1 MGRGNAILG
10 RKKQTLM
17 FTNEELNTLI
27 QLLDL
32 ATKAGGLG
40 VAQQALPLALKIQQQ
55 LQPVDVP
62 ATEE

>member
-1 MGRGNAILG
+1 MDGN
-10 RKKQTLM
+10 RLM

-40 VAQQALPLALKIQQQ
+40 VAQQALPLAVKIQQQ

>member
-1 MGRGNAILG
+1 
-10 RKKQTLM
+10 M
-17 FTNEELNTLI
+17 FNNEELSMLL

-40 VAQQALPLALKIQQQ
+40 VAQQALPLAVKIQQH
-55 LQPVDVP
+55 LQTVDVP

>member
-1 MGRGNAILG
+1 
-10 RKKQTLM
+10 M
-17 FTNEELNTLI
+17 FNSEELNILL

-40 VAQQALPLALKIQQQ
+40 VAQQALPLAVKIQQQ
-55 LQPVDVP
+55 LQTVDVP

>member
-1 MGRGNAILG
+1 MGSNYGGI
-10 RKKQTLM
+10 M

-27 QLLDL
+27 QLLDI

-40 VAQQALPLALKIQQQ
+40 VAQQALPLAVKIQQQ

>member
-1 MGRGNAILG
+1 
-10 RKKQTLM
+10 M
-17 FTNEELNTLI
+17 FSTEELNVLM
-27 QLLDL
+27 QLLDI

-40 VAQQALPLALKIQQQ
+40 VAQQALPLAVKIQQQ

>member
-1 MGRGNAILG
+1 
-10 RKKQTLM
+10 M
-17 FTNEELNTLI
+17 FTNEEFNTLI
-27 QLLDL
+27 QLLDI

-40 VAQQALPLALKIQQQ
+40 VAQLALHLAVKIQQQ

>member
-1 MGRGNAILG
+1 
-10 RKKQTLM
+10 M
-17 FTNEELNTLI
+17 FTNDELTVLM
-27 QLLDL
+27 QLLDI

-40 VAQQALPLALKIQQQ
+40 VAQQALPLAVKIQQQ

>member
-1 MGRGNAILG
+1 
-10 RKKQTLM
+10 M

-40 VAQQALPLALKIQQQ
+40 VAQQALPLAVKIQHQ
-55 LQPVDVP
+55 LQPVDDQTP
-62 ATEE
+62 KE

>member
-1 MGRGNAILG
+1 V
-10 RKKQTLM
+10 

-40 VAQQALPLALKIQQQ
+40 VAQQALPLAVKIQQQ